1 MEPVNK
7 PNRIKIEENSNRLWT
22 ANYKKVTSIFRVA
35 SFMINQAE
43 HKLTL
48 CLSLLVKSSDGTL
61 QPNQPNGRVAETPD
75 GLNYSLRSLLDASL
89 IPLIEDL
96 FKELA
101 MIEACN
107 KVRKNSAGNE
117 TVHETRP
124 RAKLSCFY
132 RPSGWCLTSLKS
144 PGTSLAY
151 I

>member
-1 MEPVNK
+1 
-7 PNRIKIEENSNRLWT
+7 
-22 ANYKKVTSIFRVA
+22 
-35 SFMINQAE
+35 MIDQAVL
-43 HKLTL
+43 KFTL

-61 QPNQPNGRVAETPD
+61 QPNQPNLRVAETLD

-107 KVRKNSAGNE
+107 KVRKEKRGKRDSILISE

-124 RAKLSCFY
+124 HAKLSCFY
-132 RPSGWCLTSLKS
+132 CASGWCLTTLKS